1 MHPYQPC
8 LLCVYASCSCLQE
21 CLSRTTFSSE
31 KMVGEEGYKC
41 ESCKA
46 LREATKQLQLFSY
59 PRMLLLGLKR
69 FETRGGSKGGNKSC
83 ELYSSRKVSTRVRLD
98 ARERLD
104 LGPFCNPEGLKAAA
118 AAGQLPPLYELL
130 AVADHT
136 GYIHGGHYTA
146 RGRCLLE
153 GSWMEFNDSLVLATD
168 APSGST
174 REAYF
179 LLYRLV
185 G

>member
-1 MHPYQPC
+1 MQHP
-8 LLCVYASCSCLQE
+8 QE

-46 LREATKQLQLFSY
+46 LREATKQLQVFTY
-59 PRMLLLGLKR
+59 PRVLLLGLKR
-69 FETRGGSKGGNKSC
+69 FETRGGSRGGSKAC
-83 ELYSSRKVSTRVRLD
+83 EMYSSRKVSTRVRLD

-104 LGPFCNPEGLKAAA
+104 LSPFCNPAGLKAAA
-118 AAGQLPPLYELL
+118 AAGMPPPLYELL

-136 GYIHGGHYTA
+136 GCINGGHYTA
-146 RGRCLLE
+146 RGRCLLD
-153 GSWMEFNDSLVLATD
+153 GAWTEFNDSLVLPAD
-168 APSGST
+168 PPSGNS

>member
-1 MHPYQPC
+1 MRC
-8 LLCVYASCSCLQE
+8 AVLCCRVCAQE
-21 CLSRTTFSSE
+21 CLTRTTFSPE

-46 LREATKQLQLFSY
+46 LREATKQLQLFTY
-59 PRMLLLGLKR
+59 PQVMLLGLKR
-69 FETRGGSKGGNKSC
+69 FETRGGSKGGNRVSEK
-83 ELYSSRKVSTRVRLD
+83 YSSRKVSTRVRLD
-98 ARERLD
+98 AGQLLD
-104 LGPFCNPEGLKAAA
+104 LSPFCNPAGLKAAA
-118 AAGQLPPLYELL
+118 ASGRPPPCYELV

-146 RGRCLLE
+146 RGRSVLD
-153 GSWMEFNDSLVLATD
+153 GSWVEFNDSLVLATD

-174 REAYF
+174 RDAYMM
-179 LLYRLV
+179 LYRLV